1 MGFLVIDSIAK
12 FRDVLLAST
21 SLVHTERLGSFG
33 TMSIGIHNFIVF
45 SYKQFVSR
53 LAQDAN
59 YGTSDFNYQVS
70 RIHILVKEISRALE
84 QSPKAA
90 SALLLSLQTEPL
102 TETLRD
108 RYRETEL
115 WLLSTREKSLST
127 M

>member
-1 MGFLVIDSIAK
+1 M
-12 FRDVLLAST
+12 
-21 SLVHTERLGSFG
+21 
-33 TMSIGIHNFIVF
+33 F

-59 YGTSDFNYQVS
+59 YGTLDFNYQVS
-70 RIHILVKEISRALE
+70 RIRILVKEISRALE

-90 SALLLSLQTEPL
+90 SALLPSLQPL

-115 WLLSTREKSLST
+115 WFLSTREKSLPT